1 MFNCNYGHKMLS
13 MDIPL
18 FYRTILQ
25 CWNSL
30 NVRNRDDSTKFQI
43 IWNNKQLKVNRDL
56 IFFRKLFLK
65 RIVFF
70 NDILT
75 EGCNLKQW
83 DEMKRLFDL
92 EANDYFRLQGVY
104 SSFLKT
110 NIPKISY
117 KDSFKNEVISN
128 IIFPVELLQLN
139 KIKSK
144 HFYDLLVAEKYECP
158 ISTFRL
164 KNRYDTSDKELALA
178 RSFIFSTTVDVNYR
192 EFQFKVLND
201 ILSLNYKLYKMKVI
215 SSPLCSF
222 CNLENETIEH
232 LFWNCTFTQDF
243 WNQLGRELTM
253 FDFSLLTE
261 KSVILGILSKESV
274 LFNHILVIAKKSI
287 YLSRCK
293 SCTPKISDCVSLLT
307 RSYKMERFIAIRN
320 NKKSVH
326 ESRWLGMAQWLSI
339 VM

>member
-1 MFNCNYGHKMLS
+1 
-13 MDIPL
+13 
-18 FYRTILQ
+18 
-25 CWNSL
+25 
-30 NVRNRDDSTKFQI
+30 
-43 IWNNKQLKVNRDL
+43 
-56 IFFRKLFLK
+56 
-65 RIVFF
+65 
-70 NDILT
+70 
-75 EGCNLKQW
+75 
-83 DEMKRLFDL
+83 
-92 EANDYFRLQGVY
+92 
-104 SSFLKT
+104 
-110 NIPKISY
+110 
-117 KDSFKNEVISN
+117 
-128 IIFPVELLQLN
+128 
-139 KIKSK
+139 
-144 HFYDLLVAEKYECP
+144 
-158 ISTFRL
+158 
-164 KNRYDTSDKELALA
+164 
-178 RSFIFSTTVDVNYR
+178 
-192 EFQFKVLND
+192 
-201 ILSLNYKLYKMKVI
+201 MKVI

-243 WNQLGRELTM
+243 WNQLRRELTM